1 MYEELF
7 DRLNIYV
14 KSVVNEHRYKHTLGV
29 VDTAEFLAE
38 RYGADKDKARIAAIF
53 HDACK
58 NEGPIEHGPAAA
70 KLLKNKFGVED
81 KDILNAIK
89 YHTVGRAGMS
99 VLERVIKCADLT
111 EPSRDY
117 PSVEHFRKMLRECD
131 DINVPFH
138 EMMLESKQVVE
149 DSGRQYEKTSLEC
162 IAWLEEQLSERK

>member
-7 DRLNIYV
+7 DRLNNYV
-14 KSVVNEHRYKHTLGV
+14 KSVENEHRYKHTLGV
-29 VDTAEFLAE
+29 VDTAVYLAE
-38 RYGADKDKARIAAIF
+38 KFGADKDKAKIAAIF

-58 NEGPIEHGPAAA
+58 SEGPIEHGPAAA
-70 KLLKNKFGVED
+70 KLLKKKFGVDD

-89 YHTVGRAGMS
+89 YHTVGRANMS
-99 VLERVIKCADLT
+99 ILERVIKCADLT

-117 PSVEHFRKMLRECD
+117 PSVDYFRKRLKEDD
-131 DINVPFH
+131 DINPAFL

-149 DSGRQYEKTSLEC
+149 DSGREYEKTSLEC

>member
-1 MYEELF
+1 MKDELF
-7 DRLNIYV
+7 DRLNNYV
-14 KSVVNEHRYKHTLGV
+14 KSVENEHRYKHTLGV
-29 VDTAEFLAE
+29 VDTAVELAK
-38 RYGADKDKARIAAIF
+38 RYGADEYKAKIAAIF

-58 NEGPIEHGPAAA
+58 SEGPIEHGPAAA
-70 KLLKNKFGVED
+70 KLIKSKFGVED

-89 YHTVGRAGMS
+89 YHTVGRANMS
-99 VLERVIKCADLT
+99 ILERVIKCADLT

-131 DINVPFH
+131 DINVPFL

-162 IAWLEEQLSERK
+162 IAWLEEQIAERK